1 MATNVIVNNL
11 SGGTITGV
19 ASGILAGTADV
30 TNAAGATISGGTDG
44 INVVGSGTVTNA
56 GTISG
61 GTNSVNFTGTGTNT
75 LILQTGLGADRRCG
89 GQHRCRRDQ

>member
-1 MATNVIVNNL
+1 MADKI
-11 SGGTITGV
+11 
-19 ASGILAGTADV
+19 DV
-30 TNAAGATISGGTDG
+30 TNAAGGTISAVAPTVS
-44 INVVGSGTVTNA
+44 NVAGSGTVRNA

-61 GTNSVNFTGTGTNT
+61 GTNSVNFFGTGTNT